1 MSLLRAWAAD
11 HLRACV
17 GALGRL
23 SRSRLASGM
32 TAAVL
37 GIALALPTA
46 FLLLLQNMEA
56 STDGWDSGA
65 QISLFVNSELDEP
78 DYRAL
83 AEEFAGHER
92 VEATRV
98 VTPEEALEEFQA
110 LAGMDV
116 ALELLDENPLPPL
129 IIVTPTADLSAPELE
144 RLTTGFG
151 EHDGIEQARLDLEW
165 VQRLHAIMDLVRR
178 GIWLVAALLA
188 MTVILVVGNTI
199 RLAIENRREEIV
211 IAKLIGATNAFIR
224 RPFLYEGGWYGLGG
238 GLLAVVLVEL
248 GRAALGGP
256 VRRLAGLY
264 DASGLLQGLGASG
277 VFWVLFCGVLLGLL
291 GSWLA
296 VGRHLAAIEP
306 R

>member
-1 MSLLRAWAAD
+1 MTRLRAWAAD

-17 GALGRL
+17 SALGRL

-37 GIALALPTA
+37 GIALALPSA
-46 FLLLLQNMEA
+46 FLLLLQNLEA
-56 STDGWDSGA
+56 STDGWERGA
-65 QISLFVNSELDEP
+65 RISLFLQDSLEEAR
-78 DYRAL
+78 YRAL
-83 AEEFAGHER
+83 AAEFAEHDEIR
-92 VEATRV
+92 ETRV
-98 VTPEEALEEFQA
+98 VTPDEALDEFQA
-110 LAGMDV
+110 LGGTEV
-116 ALELLDENPLPPL
+116 ALDLLDENPLPPL
-129 IIVTPTADLSAPELE
+129 IIVTPVPDLSAQELE
-144 RLTTGFG
+144 QLTLGLG
-151 EHDGIEQARLDLEW
+151 EHADVEQARLDLEW

-224 RPFLYEGGWYGLGG
+224 RPFLYEGAWYGLGG
-238 GLLAVVLVEL
+238 GLLAALLVEL
-248 GRAALGGP
+248 GRAALTGP
-256 VRRLAGLY
+256 VRQLSALY
-264 DASGLLQGLGASG
+264 DAEGLLRGLGFSG
-277 VFWVLFCGVLLGLL
+277 VGLVLLCGVLLGLL

>member
-1 MSLLRAWAAD
+1 MMRLRAWAAD

-37 GIALALPTA
+37 GIALALPAA

-56 STDGWDSGA
+56 TTDGWESGA
-65 QISLFVNSELDEP
+65 SISLFVSNGVDEAE
-78 DYRAL
+78 YRRL
-83 AEEFAGHER
+83 AREFAEHAEVR
-92 VEATRV
+92 ETRV
-98 VTPEEALEEFQA
+98 VTPDEALDEFQA
-110 LAGMDV
+110 LGGTEV

-129 IIVTPTADLSAPELE
+129 IIVTPVPDLSAQALE
-144 RLTTGFG
+144 QLTLGFG
-151 EHDGIEQARLDLEW
+151 EHAAIEQARLDLEW

-188 MTVILVVGNTI
+188 LTVILVVGNTI

-224 RPFLYEGGWYGLGG
+224 RPFLYEGVWYGVGG

-248 GRAALGGP
+248 GRAALRGP
-256 VRRLAGLY
+256 VRQLSALY
-264 DASGLLQGLGASG
+264 DAQGLLQGLGLSG
-277 VFWVLFCGVLLGLL
+277 VGLVLLGGVLLGLL